1 MTNVKL
7 GISPL
12 SWTNQAIMEL
22 GDHISYET
30 CITEAAEA
38 GYIGVEL
45 GRKFPKKPADIF
57 SSLAKLDLSAVSAWY
72 SGYLSERSLK
82 EEWVEAAP
90 YADFL
95 IELGCPVMVYG
106 ECGAGPAAGA
116 KAKLDQR
123 SPLSDIN
130 FAEYTEKL
138 TTLADRLQA
147 RGISL
152 VYHSHMMQP
161 IESNDEIDMLMENTG
176 PSVKLILD
184 TGHIAMSGGDYV
196 EVMEKWWDRIGH
208 IHLKDMRRKV
218 FENLDR
224 SRQTFDDAVYAGLF
238 TVPGDGDIDFA
249 PLIGKIASDG
259 YDGWLLVEAEQDP
272 EIAVPGPLAKSS
284 FFYLEA
290 LLDNA
295 NIDFKRNVNRV

>member
-7 GISPL
+7 GISPIG
-12 SWTNQAIMEL
+12 WTNQAIMEM

-30 CITEAAEA
+30 CIREAAEA

-45 GRKFPKKPADIF
+45 GRKFPKNPADII
-57 SSLAKLDLSAVSAWY
+57 SSLAALDLCAVSSWY
-72 SGYLSERSLK
+72 SGYLSERSLD

-95 IELGCPVMVYG
+95 IGLGCPVMVYG
-106 ECGAGPAAGA
+106 ECGASPEAGEQ
-116 KAKLDQR
+116 AKLDQR
-123 SPLSDIN
+123 PPLGNID
-130 FAEYTEKL
+130 FAEYTAKL
-138 TTLADRLQA
+138 TVLADRLQA
-147 RGISL
+147 MGISL

-161 IESNDEIDMLMENTG
+161 IESNDEIDMLMQNTG
-176 PSVKLILD
+176 PSVKLVLD

-196 EVMEKWWDRIGH
+196 EVMEKWWPRIGH

-224 SRQTFDDAVYAGLF
+224 ATRTFDDAVYAGLF

-249 PLIGKIASDG
+249 PLVGKIASNG

-272 EIAVPGPLAKSS
+272 KVAVPGPLAKSS
-284 FFYLEA
+284 FAYLEA

-295 NIDFKRNVNRV
+295 GIDFKRNVNRV

>member
-12 SWTNQAIMEL
+12 SWTNQAIMEM

-30 CITEAAEA
+30 CIKEAAEA

-45 GRKFPKKPADIF
+45 GRKFPKKPADIL

-72 SGYLSERSLK
+72 SGYLSERSFEK
-82 EEWVEAAP
+82 EWAEAAP

-95 IELGCPVMVYG
+95 IGLGCPVMVYG

-116 KAKLDQR
+116 KARLNQR
-123 SPLSDIN
+123 PPFGNIN
-130 FAEYTEKL
+130 FAEYTAKL
-138 TTLADRLQA
+138 TALADRLQT

-161 IESNDEIDMLMENTG
+161 IQSNDEIDLLMKNTG

-184 TGHIAMSGGDYV
+184 TGHIAMSGGDYI

-208 IHLKDMRRKV
+208 IHLKDMRQKV
-218 FENLDR
+218 FENLDFANQ
-224 SRQTFDDAVYAGLF
+224 SFDDAVYAGLF

-249 PLIGKIASDG
+249 PLVGKIAADG

-272 EIAVPGPLAKSS
+272 KIAIPGPLAKSS
-284 FFYLEA
+284 FNYLEA

-295 NIDFKRNVNRV
+295 DIDFKRNMHRV

>member
-12 SWTNQAIMEL
+12 SWTNQAIMEM

-30 CITEAAEA
+30 CIKEAAEA

-45 GRKFPKKPADIF
+45 GRKFPEKPADIL
-57 SSLAKLDLSAVSAWY
+57 STLAKADLYAISSWY
-72 SGYLSERSLK
+72 SGYLSERSLD
-82 EEWVEAAP
+82 EEWSGAAP

-123 SPLSDIN
+123 PPLGNIN
-130 FAEYTEKL
+130 FADYTAKL
-138 TTLADRLQA
+138 TALADRLEA
-147 RGISL
+147 RGIAL
-152 VYHSHMMQP
+152 VYHHHMMQP
-161 IESNDEIDMLMENTG
+161 IETGSEIDQLMKNTG
-176 PSVKLILD
+176 PSVKLVLD

-196 EVMEKWWDRIGH
+196 EVMEKWWNRIGH
-208 IHLKDMRRKV
+208 IHLKDMRRDV
-218 FENLDR
+218 FNNLDR
-224 SRQTFDDAVYAGLF
+224 ANQSFDDAVYAGLF

-259 YDGWLLVEAEQDP
+259 YDGWLVVEAEQDP
-272 EIAVPGPLAKSS
+272 KIAIPGPLAKSS
-284 FFYLEA
+284 FSYLET
-290 LLDNA
+290 LLRHAD
-295 NIDFKRNVNRV
+295 IDFKRNVNRV